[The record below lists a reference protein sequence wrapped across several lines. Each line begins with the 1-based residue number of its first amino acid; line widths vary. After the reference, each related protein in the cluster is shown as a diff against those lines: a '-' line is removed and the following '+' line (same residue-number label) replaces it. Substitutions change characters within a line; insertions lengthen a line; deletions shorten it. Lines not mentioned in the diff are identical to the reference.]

1 MSSGSGSDLESSSI
15 EGERPV
21 RETIR
26 HSGEFLS
33 TAGHVKPRGNLGG
46 PSSKAKY
53 SSATDSEPVP

>member
-1 MSSGSGSDLESSSI
+1 MRIGSGSELESSSI
-15 EGERPV
+15 GGDRPV
-21 RETIR
+21 RKTMK
-26 HSGEFLS
+26 HSGDFLS